1 MGVIK
6 RSEERVRDN
15 ANRSGLWDNI
25 RKTYRYVRPWRASL
39 IKFAV
44 ISVVEAIIGIVVP
57 MLSAQIIL
65 DITDNKIDQLIFTAL
80 TLLGVSI
87 IMSVCGYLEDLSYR
101 RLTRGMLVG
110 MQIDV
115 ARETMKIETCELDQK
130 SSGVFIDRLN
140 NDTRDVAQ
148 AIVEYAYSWSRL
160 LANIGVLFAIFILN
174 KYMFL
179 YAIVVSVVVYIV
191 QNKRV
196 RHQTTIRRQVKK
208 LGEQRTGV
216 VGEMVRGMIDIRS
229 LDATEPV
236 LDRVAKSVRSVYERQ
251 NELLAVG
258 SRYRLLSQVIQSG
271 SDFLMI
277 VLGVMLMGMNLLD
290 IPAFIVICNYR
301 DKIKNLLNGVVSVK
315 EYSKQFEVA
324 TDRIYEVVDNKTF
337 IKEKFGDTHID
348 KLQGRIEFNDVTF
361 GYDKERMVLDNM
373 NFTIKPN
380 ERVAFVGRSGAGKTT
395 IFNLI
400 TRMYHANGG
409 VVKLDGYD
417 IESLDRPSIRNNMS
431 IITQS
436 PYIFNF
442 SIKENL
448 RIAKSDATLREMREA
463 CRLAC
468 IDDYIMSLPDQYD
481 TMVGEGGVVLSGGQ
495 RQRLAIAR
503 ALLKRTE
510 IILFDEATSALDNE
524 TQSQIQEAINNLQGE
539 YTILIVAHRLS
550 TIVDSDKIF
559 VVDGGKI
566 IAEGSHKQLMKTCP
580 YYRDLYSKEL
590 EAWII

>member
-1 MGVIK
+1 MGVA
-6 RSEERVRDN
+6 
-15 ANRSGLWDNI
+15 ANSADKQSQAKCGNFWCDV
-25 RKTYRYVRPWRASL
+25 RKTWRY
-39 IKFAV
+39 IKQCKWNLV
-44 ISVVEAIIGIVVP
+44 GYVVVSIIEAIIGAALPII
-57 MLSAQIIL
+57 SAQIIL
-65 DITDNKIDQLIFTAL
+65 DITSNQMEQLIYAAL
-80 TLLGVSI
+80 AAFGLLMVTNVGQ
-87 IMSVCGYLEDLSYR
+87 YLKDLFYR
-101 RLTRGMLVG
+101 RIYRHVMVE

-115 ARETMKIETCELDQK
+115 ARETMKIETSEISRR
-130 SSGVFIDRLN
+130 SSGLFIDRLN
-140 NDTRDVAQ
+140 NDTRDIAGLFM
-148 AIVEYAYSWSRL
+148 EYAYWLSQLIS
-160 LANIGVLFAIFILN
+160 NVGVLVAIFVLN
-174 KYMFL
+174 RYMFVYCVL
-179 YAIVVSVVVYIV
+179 TSVAVFVVQQQRIRK
-191 QNKRV
+191 QTEV
-196 RHQTTIRRQVKK
+196 RRKVKK
-208 LGEQRTGV
+208 LGEQRTGMI
-216 VGEMVRGMIDIRS
+216 GEMVRGLVDVKG
-229 LDATEPV
+229 LNATESI
-236 LDRVAKSVRSVYERQ
+236 LNRTGDYIRSVYQQQYKEQKISGRYGV
-251 NELLAVG
+251 L
-258 SRYRLLSQVIQSG
+258 SRTVQYG
-271 SDFLMI
+271 SDFLLV
-277 VLGVMLMGMNLLD
+277 VLGAYLCQHGLLT
-290 IPAFIVICNYR
+290 IPSFVIIFNYR
-301 DKIKNLLNGVVSVK
+301 SRVKGLLTGVVRIA
-315 EYSKQFEVA
+315 EFNKQFEVA
-324 TDRIYEVVDNKTF
+324 ADRIYEVIDDDTF
-337 IKEKFGDTHID
+337 TKEKFGGVHLDR
-348 KLQGRIEFNDVTF
+348 LSGQIEFDNVSF

-400 TRMYHANGG
+400 TRMYHADGG
-409 VVKLDGYD
+409 AVKLDGCD

-481 TMVGEGGVVLSGGQ
+481 TMVGEGGVILSGGQ

-503 ALLKRTE
+503 ALLKKTE
-510 IILFDEATSALDNE
+510 IILLDEATSALDNE

-550 TIVDSDKIF
+550 TIVDSDRIF

-590 EAWII
+590 EA